1 MAKPE
6 WMNQSFAKSSPKTQ
20 TKQINGVKD
29 CGSLFH
35 KQKVQHFADGS
46 EGGVFDKIGS
56 FFKDNFG
63 AEAQAKRDEEATKEA
78 ITSANNKGS
87 GDTGLWDRL
96 KAGNID
102 DPKSEAYYRWGAG
115 KEKAAEVKAKDDA
128 EFAAIDKQYEEARK
142 PKAVSAT
149 ASGTGKKDLG
159 EFEGVDEAIAKNANS
174 PAPAEKPAKQTF
186 GQAFK
191 SAKDGST
198 FEWNGK
204 QYKKEYADS
213 SAPASAP
220 KSSSTKS
227 SANNASVQTLAEQ
240 ISDLNRRIDDPST
253 SANDKKNFEYSR
265 EVLRKQM
272 VEKASRT
279 K

>member
-6 WMNQSFAKSSPKTQ
+6 WMNQSFAKSAPKTQ
-20 TKQINGVKD
+20 SKQINGVKD

-35 KQKVQHFADGS
+35 KQKVAHYADGTP
-46 EGGVFDKIGS
+46 GGVFESVGN
-56 FFKDNFG
+56 FFKDTFSG
-63 AEAQAKRDEEATKEA
+63 EAQARRDEEATKEA
-78 ITSANNKGS
+78 ITTANNKGG
-87 GDTGLWDRL
+87 GDTGLWDRI

-115 KEKAAEVKAKDDA
+115 KDKAAEVKAKDDA
-128 EFAAIDKQYEEARK
+128 EFAAIDKQFADAKAPK
-142 PKAVSAT
+142 PATTT
-149 ASGTGKKDLG
+149 ASTTGKKDLG
-159 EFEGVDEAIAKNANS
+159 EFEGVDEAVEREKNSKAV
-174 PAPAEKPAKQTF
+174 ETKPVKQSF

-204 QYKKEYADS
+204 QYKKEYATESASS
-213 SAPASAP
+213 SATKP
-220 KSSSTKS
+220 SSPKS
-227 SANNASVQTLAEQ
+227 SANNESVQKLAEQ
-240 ISDLNRRIDDPST
+240 ISDLNRRIDDPKV
-253 SANDKKNFEYSR
+253 SATDKKNFEYSR

-272 VEKASRT
+272 VANASRT